1 MDKTKRVPGD
11 QPIAWLKA
19 EAALR
24 AVREYLMALDAARSD
39 EESGGGEDGGSSVA
53 AVDASRQKKSR

>member
-1 MDKTKRVPGD
+1 
-11 QPIAWLKA
+11 
-19 EAALR
+19 LR